1 MDAGRAIK
9 LSQGGLV
16 GVRFLTLDQIRQRI
30 GSRYPQ
36 AAPLPGR
43 PQLDKLLGD
52 AGLELAWKS
61 DHPGGGAYVSTA
73 RNVLSVTDVSSTP
86 PRYSTIVRPPGTAAS
101 PVRPSFVSP
110 EEAEARQFEERL
122 RYAEQHGSFLALTV
136 QANAYRRAREELIS
150 RFKTRPLD
158 LERVF
163 LDALRQAAGEIG
175 ADWNVVVNADVAPP
189 QSADWHNLN
198 HLIASKVIPRVEQ
211 AIIEGDGTVLVYHL
225 NWLQRYGQVI
235 MLARVQQAVQ
245 DGRLHGVW
253 LLIPA
258 SPQTDMPLLDGAA
271 VPVITN
277 NQWAHIPES
286 WCQNLHRT
294 SNETRRHEDT
304 RGIQI

>member
-1 MDAGRAIK
+1 M
-9 LSQGGLV
+9 
-16 GVRFLTLDQIRQRI
+16 
-30 GSRYPQ
+30 
-36 AAPLPGR
+36 
-43 PQLDKLLGD
+43 
-52 AGLELAWKS
+52 
-61 DHPGGGAYVSTA
+61 
-73 RNVLSVTDVSSTP
+73 
-86 PRYSTIVRPPGTAAS
+86 
-101 PVRPSFVSP
+101 
-110 EEAEARQFEERL
+110 
-122 RYAEQHGSFLALTV
+122 
-136 QANAYRRAREELIS
+136 
-150 RFKTRPLD
+150 
-158 LERVF
+158 
-163 LDALRQAAGEIG
+163 
-175 ADWNVVVNADVAPP
+175 VNADAAPP

-198 HLIASKVIPRVEQ
+198 HLIASKVIPQVER
-211 AIIEGDGTVLVYHL
+211 AIIQGDGTVLVYHL
-225 NWLQRYGQVI
+225 NWLQRYDQVV